1 MASLIFAVCLDGKK
15 KDFRQMQIVT
25 ALFAVNTGFAG
36 VTREPVILEEG

>member
-1 MASLIFAVCLDGKK
+1 MINMSGWQEW
-15 KDFRQMQIVT
+15 QMQMVT

>member
-25 ALFAVNTGFAG
+25 ALFAVNTGFDG
-36 VTREPVILEEG
+36 VIREPVILEEG